1 MKICYPGNSLLFVIA
16 LAVALISVTPL
27 TFADETKIS
36 VLPSRNTLYTG
47 STPVNSTFSVNVS
60 VINGVNV
67 WNWQVNFTFDPSLLQ
82 CVSAII
88 PSDSPFLFPV
98 APDPYVDND
107 NGYVLIGASKLGT
120 QPPINASGTLTTITL
135 KIIKAPTTSTPLTCP
150 LNLAEG
156 TRLKDNKMQDL
167 PATLEPGHYEYYY
180 SEVNVHNIDYLG
192 ETFTI
197 ITESNATIT
206 PIPMLLKPE
215 ERQLT
220 FNITGTEGKNGF
232 VRIIIPYDFMHD
244 DWHVSVDGEP
254 ITSEISTNAT
264 HTILQFVVNLTGQN
278 QQVSISAS
286 WLVPEFQPYMLLLV
300 LFAVI
305 LPIIFAAKKSRK
317 S

>member
-1 MKICYPGNSLLFVIA
+1 M
-16 LAVALISVTPL
+16 
-27 TFADETKIS
+27 
-36 VLPSRNTLYTG
+36 
-47 STPVNSTFSVNVS
+47 
-60 VINGVNV
+60 
-67 WNWQVNFTFDPSLLQ
+67 
-82 CVSAII
+82 
-88 PSDSPFLFPV
+88 
-98 APDPYVDND
+98 
-107 NGYVLIGASKLGT
+107 
-120 QPPINASGTLTTITL
+120 QP
-135 KIIKAPTTSTPLTCP
+135 
-150 LNLAEG
+150 
-156 TRLKDNKMQDL
+156 L

-180 SEVNVHNIDYLG
+180 SEVNIHNIEYLG

-220 FNITGTEGKNGF
+220 FNITGAEGNNGF

-244 DWHVSVDGEP
+244 GWHVSVDGES
-254 ITSEISTNAT
+254 ITPEISTNAT

-278 QQVSISAS
+278 QQVSISAL

-305 LPIIFAAKKSRK
+305 LPIILATKKFRK